1 MAYTIGVIDPATE
14 DAVEPQVNPELL
26 NEPDQPDQLNEVI
39 AQVVIVRKS
48 KHKGP
53 NLKSRLLCP
62 ECFEILKVEAIEGA
76 LYRLVCGHSRPGIL
90 PTDKVSIEHMLT
102 TIGRKLFPAQRDD
115 EATSALP
122 FDEDLWRSKHK

>member
-1 MAYTIGVIDPATE
+1 
-14 DAVEPQVNPELL
+14 
-26 NEPDQPDQLNEVI
+26 
-39 AQVVIVRKS
+39 VIVRKS

-115 EATSALP
+115 EPTSRLS
-122 FDEDLWRSKHK
+122 FDEKSYFGE